1 MFIAQL
7 CYICLSAVCGVLSR
21 RTDWVLSGRHP
32 SPPRRHEGPAADHF
46 PRGAS
51 TAQSHVWQGE
61 MNRYQDCFCLKLLL
75 VLTETTCPFHLEL
88 QKMFGPVTG
97 KQTPKMTNYS
107 LNVNVVSSNS
117 PAYTIKSS
125 LLNPRTSKFQRE
137 PLGGN
142 DVNGG
147 YLLVFLASR

>member
-1 MFIAQL
+1 M
-7 CYICLSAVCGVLSR
+7 
-21 RTDWVLSGRHP
+21 
-32 SPPRRHEGPAADHF
+32 
-46 PRGAS
+46 
-51 TAQSHVWQGE
+51 
-61 MNRYQDCFCLKLLL
+61 
-75 VLTETTCPFHLEL
+75 TEATCPFHLEL

-97 KQTPKMTNYS
+97 KQTPKMANYS

-125 LLNPRTSKFQRE
+125 LLNPRNSKFQRE